1 MVFGDS
7 VVLQT
12 VNQRLL
18 AAVSEL
24 EMWQKRAQDA
34 LVAGISIETVAR
46 QCIKKVS
53 EPGLEL
59 IIAAESSKLHK
70 LRLLIE

>member
-18 AAVSEL
+18 ATVSEL

-34 LVAGISIETVAR
+34 LVTGISLETVAR
-46 QCIKKVS
+46 
-53 EPGLEL
+53 
-59 IIAAESSKLHK
+59 
-70 LRLLIE
+70 

>member
-59 IIAAESSKLHK
+59 IIAAESSKLHE